1 MSEPKVPQMKKWPF
15 IVADVVAFIGCY
27 LIYDRGSG
35 PLGNGEMAAFIV
47 CGALG
52 MFFLC
57 YPFIQEYRLDARFAE
72 ADQLAQVTDFM
83 TRLEKVKNGVTVATA
98 HLETA
103 QDYAEKTIESS
114 KEIAERMT
122 DEAKAFADFMAKA
135 NDTEK
140 AHLELEVE
148 KLKRGESEWV
158 KTLMTTLD
166 ETFRLCV
173 AASRSG
179 NPLVVESLAKFQSVC
194 RAAAGRVGLVAFEP
208 EFGEPF
214 DPEKHVVADENAEA
228 AEGARVGG
236 TVAPGYAY
244 MRRPLRPAAVALQG
258 AGAPATTL
266 EPAAPA
272 LEPAAVDAEIEEL
285 EEEPAA
291 AEDSETESEGDF
303 QVTDDVDA
311 LADEAST
318 DGEEDD
324 ADEEPDF
331 DDSDEEIAE
340 SAGSEDPD
348 DEALAEDPF
357 VEDEDQ
363 EVVEGNDED
372 EGDLEL
378 DGEDA
383 DFIAQQ
389 LSRVEEEAADSDED
403 DDGDDKPKQRELL

>member
-27 LIYDRGSG
+27 LIYDKASG
-35 PLGNGEMAAFIV
+35 PWGNGEMAAFIV
-47 CGALG
+47 CGSLG

-57 YPFIQEYRLDARFAE
+57 FPFYQEYRLDARFAE
-72 ADQLAQVTDFM
+72 ADQLARVTEFM
-83 TRLEKVKNGVTVATA
+83 TQLGKVKNGVTIATA

-103 QDYAEKTIESS
+103 QDYAEKTIEAS

-148 KLKRGESEWV
+148 KLKRGESEWI

-166 ETFRLCV
+166 ETFRLCD

-179 NPLVVESLAKFQSVC
+179 NTLVVETLTKFQSVC

-214 DPEKHVVADENAEA
+214 DSEKHVVADSEA
-228 AEGARVGG
+228 VAPEGARVGG
-236 TVAPGYAY
+236 TVAPGYTY
-244 MRRPLRPAAVALQG
+244 MRRTLRPAAVELQG
-258 AGAPATTL
+258 GGIGAVPEPEDETAEL
-266 EPAAPA
+266 EP
-272 LEPAAVDAEIEEL
+272 EEN
-285 EEEPAA
+285 
-291 AEDSETESEGDF
+291 S
-303 QVTDDVDA
+303 DVAD
-311 LADEAST
+311 DEA
-318 DGEEDD
+318 
-324 ADEEPDF
+324 EPDF
-331 DDSDEEIAE
+331 DDSDEGIADD
-340 SAGSEDPD
+340 AGSVDPD

-357 VEDEDQ
+357 ADDENEVEDQ
-363 EVVEGNDED
+363 EDGEDED
-372 EGDLEL
+372 EGELEP

-383 DFIAQQ
+383 DFVAQQ
-389 LSRVEEEAADSDED
+389 LSRGEEAGAGSDDAE
-403 DDGDDKPKQRELL
+403 DGDDKAEQRELL

>member
-27 LIYDRGSG
+27 LIYDKASG
-35 PLGNGEMAAFIV
+35 PWGNGEMAAFIV
-47 CGALG
+47 CGSLG

-57 YPFIQEYRLDARFAE
+57 FPFYQEYRLDARFAE
-72 ADQLAQVTDFM
+72 ADQLARVTEFM
-83 TRLEKVKNGVTVATA
+83 TQLGKVKNGVTIATA

-103 QDYAEKTIESS
+103 QDYAEKTIEAS

-148 KLKRGESEWV
+148 I

-166 ETFRLCV
+166 ETFRLCD

-179 NPLVVESLAKFQSVC
+179 NTLVVETLTKFQSVC

-214 DPEKHVVADENAEA
+214 DSEKHVVADSEA
-228 AEGARVGG
+228 VAPEGARVGG
-236 TVAPGYAY
+236 TVAPGYTY
-244 MRRPLRPAAVALQG
+244 MRRTLRLAAVELQGGGIGAVPAATPAVAVEALAAAVPEPEDETAELEPEENSDVADDQD
-258 AGAPATTL
+258 APA
-266 EPAAPA
+266 EEASSEA
-272 LEPAAVDAEIEEL
+272 EEEDAE
-285 EEEPAA
+285 A
-291 AEDSETESEGDF
+291 
-303 QVTDDVDA
+303 
-311 LADEAST
+311 
-318 DGEEDD
+318 
-324 ADEEPDF
+324 EPDF
-331 DDSDEEIAE
+331 DDSDEEIADD
-340 SAGSEDPD
+340 AGSVDPD

-357 VEDEDQ
+357 ADDENEVEDQ
-363 EVVEGNDED
+363 EDGEDED
-372 EGDLEL
+372 EGELEP

-383 DFIAQQ
+383 DFVAQQ
-389 LSRVEEEAADSDED
+389 LSRGEEAGAGSDDAE
-403 DDGDDKPKQRELL
+403 DGDDKAEQRELL

>member
-15 IVADVVAFIGCY
+15 FVADVVAILGCY
-27 LIYDRGSG
+27 LIYDSGSG

-47 CGALG
+47 CGSLG

-57 YPFIQEYRLDARFAE
+57 FPFYQEYRLDARFAE
-72 ADQLAQVTDFM
+72 ADQLARVTEFM
-83 TRLEKVKNGVTVATA
+83 TQLGKVKNGVTIATA

-103 QDYAEKTIESS
+103 QDYAEKTIEAS

-148 KLKRGESEWV
+148 KLKRGESEWI

-166 ETFRLCV
+166 ETFRLCD

-179 NPLVVESLAKFQSVC
+179 NTLVVETLTKFQSVC

-214 DPEKHVVADENAEA
+214 DSEKHVVADSEA
-228 AEGARVGG
+228 VAPEGARVGG
-236 TVAPGYAY
+236 TVAPGYTY
-244 MRRPLRPAAVALQG
+244 MRRTLRLAAVELQGGGIGAVPAATPAVAVEALAAAVPEPEDETAELEPEENSDVADDQD
-258 AGAPATTL
+258 APA
-266 EPAAPA
+266 EEASSEA
-272 LEPAAVDAEIEEL
+272 EEEDAE
-285 EEEPAA
+285 A
-291 AEDSETESEGDF
+291 
-303 QVTDDVDA
+303 
-311 LADEAST
+311 
-318 DGEEDD
+318 
-324 ADEEPDF
+324 EPDF
-331 DDSDEEIAE
+331 DDSDEEIADD
-340 SAGSEDPD
+340 AGSVDPD

-357 VEDEDQ
+357 ADDENEVEDQ
-363 EVVEGNDED
+363 EDGEDED
-372 EGDLEL
+372 EGELEP

-383 DFIAQQ
+383 DFVAQQ
-389 LSRVEEEAADSDED
+389 LSRGEEAGAGSDDAE
-403 DDGDDKPKQRELL
+403 DGDDKAEQRELL